1 MLTQRLGEEM
11 FELVVEPTGDV
22 LEVKEGQTILDTLL
36 RSGISIP
43 YQCGHGLCSTCKV
56 TILEGEVDHGEASP
70 FALMDFERDEGVA
83 LACCATAQSDIV
95 IEAEIDVDP
104 DARIIPIQ
112 DFDAKVERVE
122 KLTGDIIGIWLKLD
136 KDLDFQAGQYINLQ
150 VPGVAQPRAFSIAS
164 SVSQSDLIELHVR
177 YVPDGKATSFLHND
191 LNIGDTLK
199 ASGPFGRFFV
209 RKSRTTPVMF
219 IAGGS
224 GLSSPKSMILDLLD
238 TGFKQPI
245 ELFHGT
251 RTAADVYDKELFET
265 LSSEHKN
272 FSYTP
277 VPFDISDE
285 SGADWVGEHGALQDV
300 ISQKFEGNFKNWT
313 AYLCGPPGMIE
324 VCIRALM
331 QGRLFEN
338 DIFTEGFL
346 TSAEAETASK
356 SKVFKRI

>member
-1 MLTQRLGEEM
+1 M

-22 LEVKEGQTILDTLL
+22 VEVEEGQTILDSLL

-56 TILEGEVDHGEASP
+56 TVLEGEVDHGEASP

-83 LACCATAQSDIV
+83 LACCATAQSDLV

-104 DARIIPIQ
+104 DARMIPIQ
-112 DFDAKVERVE
+112 DFTATVERME
-122 KLTGDIIGIWLKLD
+122 KLTGDITGIWLKLD
-136 KDLDFQAGQYINLQ
+136 KDMDFQAGQYINLH

-164 SVSQSDLIELHVR
+164 PETQPDLIELHVR
-177 YVPDGKATSFLHND
+177 YVPDGKATGYLHND
-191 LNIGDTLK
+191 LKTGDTLK
-199 ASGPFGRFFV
+199 VSGPLGRFYV
-209 RKSRTTPVMF
+209 RKSRTTPTMF

-238 TGFKQPI
+238 SGFDSPV

-251 RTAADVYDKELFET
+251 RTVADVYDHQLFET
-265 LSSEHKN
+265 LSEKHEN

-277 VPFDISDE
+277 VPFDVSDD
-285 SGADWVGEHGALQDV
+285 SGAGWLGEHGALQDV
-300 ISQKFEGNFKNWT
+300 IAKKFADGFKGWT

-324 VCIRALM
+324 VCIRTLM
-331 QGRLFEN
+331 QGRLFEK

>member
-1 MLTQRLGEEM
+1 M

-56 TILEGEVDHGEASP
+56 TILEGDVDHGEASP
-70 FALMDFERDEGVA
+70 FALMDFEREEGVA
-83 LACCATAQSDIV
+83 LACCATAQSDLV
-95 IEAEIDVDP
+95 IEAEIDIDP
-104 DARIIPIQ
+104 DARMIPIQ
-112 DFDAKVERVE
+112 DFEATVERVE

-136 KDLDFQAGQYINLQ
+136 KDMDFQAGQYINLH
-150 VPGVAQPRAFSIAS
+150 VTGVDQPRAFSIAS
-164 SVSQSDLIELHVR
+164 PESQPDLIELHVR

-191 LNIGDTLK
+191 LKIGDTLK
-199 ASGPFGRFFV
+199 ASGPFGRFYV
-209 RKSRTTPVMF
+209 RKSRATPVLF

-224 GLSSPKSMILDLLD
+224 GLSSPKSMILDLLE
-238 TGFKQPI
+238 TGFSHPI

-251 RTAADVYDKELFET
+251 RTAADVYDKELFDT
-265 LSSEHKN
+265 LSNKHEN

-277 VPFDISDE
+277 VPFDISYE
-285 SGADWVGEHGALQDV
+285 SGADWAGENGALQDV
-300 ISQKFEGNFKNWT
+300 ISQKFEGNFKDWT

-324 VCIRALM
+324 VCIRTLM
-331 QGRLFEN
+331 QGRLFEK

-346 TSAEAETASK
+346 TSAEAETVSK

>member
-1 MLTQRLGEEM
+1 M

-22 LEVKEGQTILDTLL
+22 VKVKEGQTILDSLL

-56 TILEGEVDHGEASP
+56 TVLEGEVDHGEASP
-70 FALMDFERDEGVA
+70 FALMDFERDEGMT
-83 LACCATAQSDIV
+83 LACCATAQSDLV

-104 DARIIPIQ
+104 DARKIPIQ
-112 DFDAKVERVE
+112 DFKVTVERIE
-122 KLTGDIIGIWLKLD
+122 KLTGDILGIWLKLD
-136 KDLDFQAGQYINLQ
+136 KDMDFQAGQYINLH
-150 VPGVAQPRAFSIAS
+150 VPGVEIPRAFSIAS
-164 SVSQSDLIELHVR
+164 PESQSGQIELHVR

-191 LNIGDTLK
+191 LNVGDALE

-224 GLSSPKSMILDLLD
+224 GLSSPKSMILDLLE

-251 RTAADVYDKELFET
+251 RTPVDVYDKDLFEE
-265 LSSEHKN
+265 LSLNYEN

-285 SGADWVGEHGALQDV
+285 SGPSWSGEHGALQDV
-300 ISQKFEGNFKNWT
+300 ITKKFNGSFKDWT

-331 QGRLFEN
+331 KGRLFEN

-346 TSAEAETASK
+346 TAAEAETVSK